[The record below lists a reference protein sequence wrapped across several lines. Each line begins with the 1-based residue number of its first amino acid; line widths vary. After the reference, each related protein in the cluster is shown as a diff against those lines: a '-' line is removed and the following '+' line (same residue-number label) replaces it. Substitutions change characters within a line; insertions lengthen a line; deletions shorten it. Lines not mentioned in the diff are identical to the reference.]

1 MKKILLPLLL
11 CLPTILPAQKHDN
24 VWVIGYNSNDNPTD
38 KGSLMHFANNRMQL
52 YVRLKEA
59 NVGEGANASICDTA
73 GNLLF
78 FTNGV
83 TVFNK
88 NSDPIVS
95 RLLYGVTGY
104 IPLYGNLFKQ
114 SNIFLPMPN
123 YPNQY
128 VLISLTPSFDYFSFG
143 ILPFYGAADSLQ
155 YSIFDA
161 AGNNG
166 LGSVITLKQ
175 HLLADTLDP
184 NSLEVCRHA
193 NGRDW
198 WILVG
203 KNHTNLTYRFLL
215 DPQGFHYKGQQPIG
229 NILTYDFGFRQSVF
243 SPNGEWLIRYASNS
257 VIDSTRTQPIGR
269 KTHFYRFDRCSGLLS
284 NPFEINDLRDTTWG
298 GGAAISPNSRF
309 LYVITN
315 FKIYQYDLEATNIPN
330 SRQVVGTWEV
340 FADSLGWRPKFFY
353 AQLAPNGKIYISTTP
368 TTRYLHVIHAPDSQG
383 VACRLEQRAVLLKTY
398 NLTLPTLPN
407 FRMGRLLGSVCDSLR
422 TSTSEVGVT
431 EGEVRIY
438 PNPSQ
443 GNFQVSLSGGG
454 VEGQVLSLYDRL
466 GRKVHQVTVAKG
478 EQLITIQTQNLVD
491 GVYWLL
497 STVNGQVN
505 WTHQVMI
512 SK

>member
-24 VWVIGYNSNDNPTD
+24 VWVIGYNNNRHPTY
-38 KGSLMHFANNRMQL
+38 KGSLLRFDNNQVQL
-52 YVRLKEA
+52 SARLKEA
-59 NVGEGANASICDTA
+59 NVGIGANASICDTA

-95 RLLYGVTGY
+95 RLLYGGTGY
-104 IPLYGNLFKQ
+104 TYREGNLFKQ

-123 YPNQY
+123 HPNQY

-161 AGNNG
+161 VGNNG

-215 DPQGFHYKGQQPIG
+215 DPQGFHYKG
-229 NILTYDFGFRQSVF
+229 
-243 SPNGEWLIRYASNS
+243 
-257 VIDSTRTQPIGR
+257 
-269 KTHFYRFDRCSGLLS
+269 
-284 NPFEINDLRDTTWG
+284 
-298 GGAAISPNSRF
+298 
-309 LYVITN
+309 
-315 FKIYQYDLEATNIPN
+315 
-330 SRQVVGTWEV
+330 
-340 FADSLGWRPKFFY
+340 
-353 AQLAPNGKIYISTTP
+353 
-368 TTRYLHVIHAPDSQG
+368 
-383 VACRLEQRAVLLKTY
+383 
-398 NLTLPTLPN
+398 
-407 FRMGRLLGSVCDSLR
+407 
-422 TSTSEVGVT
+422 
-431 EGEVRIY
+431 
-438 PNPSQ
+438 
-443 GNFQVSLSGGG
+443 
-454 VEGQVLSLYDRL
+454 
-466 GRKVHQVTVAKG
+466 
-478 EQLITIQTQNLVD
+478 
-491 GVYWLL
+491 
-497 STVNGQVN
+497 
-505 WTHQVMI
+505 
-512 SK
+512 